1 MTPYRLVLI
10 EWEDATQPI
19 SEWIDADT
27 VGDEPTVCRTVGWL
41 IKKTGRT
48 LVLAMGQTDDT
59 LNGVA
64 TIPTSAIRRMVELR
78 EDE

>member
-1 MTPYRLVLI
+1 MLDRMVLV

-19 SEWIDADT
+19 PDWISAADI
-27 VGDEPTVCRTVGWL
+27 DDKPTICKTVGWL
-41 IKKTGRT
+41 VRKANGNI
-48 LVLAMGQTDDT
+48 VLAMGQTDDH

-78 EDE
+78 LDE